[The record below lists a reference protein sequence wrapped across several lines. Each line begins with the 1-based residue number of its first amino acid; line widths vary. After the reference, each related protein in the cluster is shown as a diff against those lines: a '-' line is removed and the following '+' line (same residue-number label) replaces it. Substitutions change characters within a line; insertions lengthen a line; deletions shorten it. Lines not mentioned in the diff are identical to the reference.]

1 MGLPRLRQLRRDKLL
16 FTLALNTVR
25 LHLEEADRIALAPH
39 LRDAPDEDLQLIQHH
54 LFRWVDL
61 STTHIMH
68 KYRCPLPVALE
79 LLGEL
84 QNDLKRNIPIV
95 ELRQVPLQGVPQLVP
110 VWEPEPAPAEAAP
123 PAENPPPGEPAH

>member
-1 MGLPRLRQLRRDKLL
+1 MGLPRLRQLRRDNLL

-25 LHLEEADRIALAPH
+25 LHLEESDRIALAPH
-39 LRDAPDEDLQLIQHH
+39 LRETPDEDLQLIQHH

-68 KYRCPLPVALE
+68 KYRCALPVALE

-84 QNDLKRNIPIV
+84 QNDLKRNIPLG

-110 VWEPEPAPAEAAP
+110 VWEPDPATPASESP
-123 PAENPPPGEPAH
+123 EGEG

>member
-39 LRDAPDEDLQLIQHH
+39 LREAPDEDLQLIQHH

-68 KYRCPLPVALE
+68 KYHCALPAALE

-84 QNDLKRNIPIV
+84 QNDLKRNISLG
-95 ELRQVPLQGVPQLVP
+95 ELRQVPLQGAPHVVPM
-110 VWEPEPAPAEAAP
+110 WEPEPAAPASGSPE
-123 PAENPPPGEPAH
+123 GEG